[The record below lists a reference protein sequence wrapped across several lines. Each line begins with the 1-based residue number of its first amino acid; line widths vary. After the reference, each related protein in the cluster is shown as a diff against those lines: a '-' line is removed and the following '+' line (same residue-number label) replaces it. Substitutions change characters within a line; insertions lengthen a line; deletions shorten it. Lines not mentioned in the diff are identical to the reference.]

1 MDPRSGGF
9 TALMDPY
16 RRDVGAE
23 RAFHLLRRSFVVL
36 PGATPSVRAKANGA
50 ASSANANANRRRDA
64 MRRSTI
70 AAVHQVAADRRDT
83 AELSGRNRR
92 LRVPASLVQRA
103 RPGAQAIET

>member
-16 RRDVGAE
+16 RREVGAE

-50 ASSANANANRRRDA
+50 ASSANANRRRDA